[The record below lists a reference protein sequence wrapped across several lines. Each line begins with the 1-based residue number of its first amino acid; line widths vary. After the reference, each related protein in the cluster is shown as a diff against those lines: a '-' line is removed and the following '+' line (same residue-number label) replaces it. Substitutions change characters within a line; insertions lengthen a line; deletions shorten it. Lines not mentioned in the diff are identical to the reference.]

1 MLYFCLSYDTSL
13 SRANTHR
20 RTITFTHTINPT
32 DCMSVDSGYSH
43 RGTCHLHTER
53 PRVGFKT
60 RILLLRGN
68 SENHCRMMTE
78 RLKQMNIC
86 WLLVS
91 CGFNSMSCAVVL
103 LVLSPCTASSWFSSL
118 YSKDQSLV
126 VVYTLPLQDIYKS
139 QVSTEVNHRPTH
151 CLQMSIGGNSK

>member
-1 MLYFCLSYDTSL
+1 
-13 SRANTHR
+13 
-20 RTITFTHTINPT
+20 
-32 DCMSVDSGYSH
+32 MSVDSGYSH

-60 RILLLRGN
+60 RILLLWGN

-86 WLLVS
+86 WLVVS

-103 LVLSPCTASSWFSSL
+103 LVLSPGVTASSWFPSL

-126 VVYTLPLQDIYKS
+126 VVHTFPLQDIYKS
-139 QVSTEVNHRPTH
+139 RVSTEVNHRPTH
-151 CLQMSIGGNSK
+151 CLQMRIYTGLLEGTVNKRSVMVGGKMRTLLTSLAHPGLEW